1 MEKTERELRIQLA
14 ACYRIFDYMNMEQ
27 VHRIKLFLK
36 IVEILST
43 MKKKYG
49 FNTKSSVMKECL

>member
-1 MEKTERELRIQLA
+1 
-14 ACYRIFDYMNMEQ
+14 MEQ

>member
-1 MEKTERELRIQLA
+1 
-14 ACYRIFDYMNMEQ
+14 MEQ

-36 IVEILST
+36 IVEILIT

-49 FNTKSSVMKECL
+49 FNTKSSAI